1 MHSIT
6 IVVAVLAM
14 LTSLLA
20 AALPWQPTE
29 LLLERSKRQLRV
41 IQNGRQIAK
50 YPVAVG
56 RTTNPTPLGTHRV
69 HRLEK
74 DPVWSSPW
82 RKRQVEASATGPLG
96 TRWIGFW
103 FRCGQR
109 SSTDRRPPRFEA
121 ESCREIGFHGT
132 GKTESIGQAA
142 TFGCV
147 RLSNQDA
154 VALFEMVK
162 EGDIVRVVP

>member
-1 MHSIT
+1 MEG
-6 IVVAVLAM
+6 VVLAV

-29 LLLERSKRQLRV
+29 LVLERSKRQLRV
-41 IQNGRQIAK
+41 IQNGRQIAS

-56 RTTNPTPLGTHRV
+56 RATNPTPLGTHRV

-74 DPVWSSPW
+74 DPIWSSPW
-82 RKRQVEASATGPLG
+82 RKRQVTASATGPLG

-103 FRCGQR
+103 YRCGKR

-121 ESCREIGFHGT
+121 DNCREIGFHGT
-132 GKTESIGQAA
+132 GKLSSIGQAA

-147 RLSNQDA
+147 RLRNQDA
-154 VALFEMVK
+154 ISLFDLVK